1 MNIQRLF
8 ATLFAISLFTIAVRE
23 TRDADMWWHLRTG
36 DVIVNEGIPEQDL
49 FSFTVP
55 GNEWI
60 THEWLSEVIMWLT
73 YQAGGLT
80 SLMLLFAGLVAAA
93 YLLIYWRCD
102 GKPYLAAFVVLL
114 AALASAPLWGVRP
127 QVFNMLFTAMF
138 VFLVEGYKDE
148 KIGRR
153 TLLLIPVFTIIWAN
167 LHSGYLLG
175 IVLLV
180 SYVAGESLQLRFG
193 RRDARGLDKGKIR
206 TLALITAASFLLAV
220 INPSGPR
227 LWIYPFFTLGSGAMQ
242 AYIQEWQSPNF
253 HVSIFWPF
261 AIMLGIGLT
270 SLILSKRRL
279 ALTDVLLFIGTGTA
293 GLISVR
299 HIPIFAI
306 VTSPIIARYLLAS
319 LEGTQLYPV
328 LSGKLTTRMTG
339 RLRVLNWL
347 VLLAA
352 LIVAITWVSN
362 KVLENDGAVVEHF
375 PVEAVDYLERSGLGD
390 QKGYNSYNWGGYLIW
405 RGIPVFVDGRADVYG
420 DEFLHYYRRTFD
432 LTSSWQEPLDDFEVD
447 YVLIESS
454 NSLATLLTVSDQW
467 RRAYDDDVAT
477 IYLRAR

>member
-8 ATLFAISLFTIAVRE
+8 AALFAISLFTMAVRE

-36 DVIVNEGIPEQDL
+36 DVIVNEGIPRQDL

-80 SLMLLFAGLVAAA
+80 GLMLMFAGLVAAA
-93 YLLIYWRCD
+93 YLLIYWRCE

-114 AALASAPLWGVRP
+114 AVLASAPLWGVRP
-127 QVFNMLFTAMF
+127 QVFNILFTAMF
-138 VFLVEGYKDE
+138 VFLVEGYKDD

-193 RRDARGLDKGKIR
+193 RRDTRGLDKGKIR
-206 TLALITAASFLLAV
+206 TLALVTAASFLLAV
-220 INPSGPR
+220 INPNGPR

-279 ALTDVLLFIGTGTA
+279 ALTDVLLFIGTGAA

-339 RLRVLNWL
+339 RLHVLNWL
-347 VLLAA
+347 VLLVA

-362 KVLENDGAVVEHF
+362 KVLENDSAVEEHF

-420 DEFLHYYRRTFD
+420 DEFLHHYRLTFD
-432 LTSSWQEPLDDFEVD
+432 LTSSWQEPLDEFDVD

-454 NSLATLLTVSDQW
+454 NSLSTLLTVSDQW
-467 RRAYDDDVAT
+467 RRAYGDDVAT